1 MYYSLHF
8 FRRALGLSSILLVC
22 LTLTPAGFQKTADRI
37 VAVVNE
43 EVITLTDLRI
53 VKAFGLFREG
63 VEDSA
68 RLPLSSILDKL
79 IDQKLVIQLS
89 VEKTE
94 SHDREL
100 DAYQKRLIERMGEQN
115 IEEIFTEY
123 GLDWSGLR
131 EYIREK
137 LLFESL
143 VSRKFGQTIVVSLA
157 EIEAY
162 YRNHY
167 LPSERQKGLEPKPM
181 IEMLQEIE
189 SSLRREKIES
199 QVKDWISNLRKQ
211 ADIQIRVKDLEEY
224 MRP

>member
-1 MYYSLHF
+1 MCYSLHF
-8 FRRALGLSSILLVC
+8 FRRVLGFSSILLIC
-22 LTLTPAGFQKTADRI
+22 LTLIPAGFQKTADRI

-53 VKAFGLFREG
+53 VKAFALFREG
-63 VEDSA
+63 AGDSSG
-68 RLPLSSILDKL
+68 LPLSSILDKL

-89 VEKTE
+89 VEKTGA
-94 SHDREL
+94 HGQEL
-100 DAYQKRLIERMGEQN
+100 DAYQKRLIERMGEQK

-137 LLFESL
+137 FLFESL

-157 EIEAY
+157 EIEVY

-167 LPSERQKGLEPKPM
+167 VPSERQKGLEPKPM

-189 SSLRREKIES
+189 SSLRKDKIEN
-199 QVKDWISNLRKQ
+199 QIKDWISNLRKQ
-211 ADIQIRVKDLEEY
+211 ADIQIRVEDLEEY